1 MGDVVLEWDQCGLW
15 ICRVMSW
22 GWPML
27 RLIYLGVSENQF
39 RWIVTGKVSGG
50 FSGEAIGLR
59 WGVLGSWLIWG
70 SWTLVGWF
78 SLARGSVVV
87 ISISCVRIVFSS
99 K

>member
-1 MGDVVLEWDQCGLW
+1 MVRIDADCAYSKARVWVVQEGRVCSFSVIMGDVVLEWDQCGLW

-50 FSGEAIGLR
+50 FSGEAIG
-59 WGVLGSWLIWG
+59 
-70 SWTLVGWF
+70 
-78 SLARGSVVV
+78 
-87 ISISCVRIVFSS
+87 
-99 K
+99 